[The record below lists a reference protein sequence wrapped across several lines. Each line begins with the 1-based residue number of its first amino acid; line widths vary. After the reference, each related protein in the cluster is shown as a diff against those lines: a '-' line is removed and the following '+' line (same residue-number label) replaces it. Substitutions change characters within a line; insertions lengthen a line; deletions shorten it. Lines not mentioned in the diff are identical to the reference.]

1 MLLIRGENVKARR
14 VVQELLKQN
23 CNLGERLN
31 KRVPS

>member
-23 CNLGERLN
+23 RNLGERLN